1 MISNIDDLEFK
12 NVFKAILPLFMHE
25 HSKMIKLIIPYL
37 IYFTIRF
44 TEDDEATMQIW
55 QYLNSFVS
63 HELKSNYGLK
73 THENVDI
80 LIQIYNFIR
89 TCLSQDR
96 DVIKYFF
103 TQQSSKT
110 VFNEKIF
117 DIKITKNEGTS
128 RDKNAAKNVLINQ
141 LNICQSV
148 KTTYATLIKLR
159 AFIDDLDLF
168 ELGKAAR
175 FIKDYRQGITL
186 IETHIK
192 RKRKEESFEDFETIT
207 TPDEM
212 EHLVYCYKKVYP
224 EDFATS
230 ELIFDA
236 DIEAGRKSLTS
247 NKFKRPSYS
256 KKKEDEIKHKDE
268 DISISL
274 QTFYEEIT
282 SKLKYDNFINIFL
295 EEANEDVSSFNLAK
309 LSLAFKWN
317 LLSINANQIKIDFMQ
332 GDSFHVVSNLAL
344 LIACKINIWIAE
356 NKLDELN
363 SVNEWAMSI
372 LKRLKIL
379 LSECYIKSIGE
390 IWHHLAIL
398 IHCVEDITLILETLQ
413 EINFIPD
420 LNIQDESNSLESA
433 IHEHLKNSIESL
445 FLVLFEKVSKYPG
458 TEATYKNLLYINEI
472 KMIMMFS
479 LKQKEEFVYF
489 LIQKAMLQ
497 SEFTKDYFK
506 NLRLFATVKLYKNYS
521 PCYEIEDANRKF
533 RISRLKE
540 AWTSLQ
546 DNLEIIKTKAENYP
560 YEKFKHLYSFKETD
574 IYREARLM
582 ILKIKWQTSFFI
594 NRYDSDFEEY
604 MKDFNIDIN
613 VDPDFSYIYAMY
625 LNKNCTAITSE

>member
-1 MISNIDDLEFK
+1 M
-12 NVFKAILPLFMHE
+12 
-25 HSKMIKLIIPYL
+25 
-37 IYFTIRF
+37 
-44 TEDDEATMQIW
+44 
-55 QYLNSFVS
+55 NSFVS

-309 LSLAFKWN
+309 LSLAFK
-317 LLSINANQIKIDFMQ
+317 
-332 GDSFHVVSNLAL
+332 
-344 LIACKINIWIAE
+344 
-356 NKLDELN
+356 
-363 SVNEWAMSI
+363 
-372 LKRLKIL
+372 
-379 LSECYIKSIGE
+379 
-390 IWHHLAIL
+390 
-398 IHCVEDITLILETLQ
+398 
-413 EINFIPD
+413 
-420 LNIQDESNSLESA
+420 
-433 IHEHLKNSIESL
+433 
-445 FLVLFEKVSKYPG
+445 
-458 TEATYKNLLYINEI
+458 
-472 KMIMMFS
+472 
-479 LKQKEEFVYF
+479 
-489 LIQKAMLQ
+489 
-497 SEFTKDYFK
+497 
-506 NLRLFATVKLYKNYS
+506 
-521 PCYEIEDANRKF
+521 
-533 RISRLKE
+533 
-540 AWTSLQ
+540 
-546 DNLEIIKTKAENYP
+546 
-560 YEKFKHLYSFKETD
+560 
-574 IYREARLM
+574 
-582 ILKIKWQTSFFI
+582 
-594 NRYDSDFEEY
+594 
-604 MKDFNIDIN
+604 
-613 VDPDFSYIYAMY
+613 
-625 LNKNCTAITSE
+625 